1 MNTERI
7 ISHTKYRL
15 AGLLAAVALLAAGCT
30 ADEDT
35 DAPYLYFG
43 EEIESLS
50 YTVNGGSLTVEMY
63 SNMGPWVI
71 EPAYTGDEEWIDIW
85 PDEGDDSGR
94 FTVTV
99 AANDGAYTRYSTV
112 NVVIGGRVVK
122 SFEVM
127 QSGVDPSIALDM
139 GSDHIMTA
147 SKGGTITVPLKT
159 NVGWKPVALESAA
172 GWISFGESADAAQE
186 LIVAP
191 NTGGERTGVVRF
203 QAIGTNMEKLY
214 ADLTIVQ
221 FDTAQDPNNGEKL
234 TVAEAVARYADAG
247 KITDNVWVEG
257 YVTSDREK
265 RNFDL
270 NVMTLQDDSRRG
282 LLFEFASTNDN
293 TFRMNERLKVH
304 LLGQQLV
311 TDATTRSLKVAA
323 FTSNSVFERD
333 EAGTGIAVAL

>member
-1 MNTERI
+1 MHRGRG
-7 ISHTKYRL
+7 H
-15 AGLLAAVALLAAGCT
+15 
-30 ADEDT
+30 

-85 PDEGDDSGR
+85 PNEGDDSGR
-94 FTVTV
+94 FTVSV
-99 AANDGAYTRYSTV
+99 SANEGAYTRYSTV

-122 SFEVM
+122 SFEVT
-127 QSGVDPSIALDM
+127 QSGVEPSIAPRHGFRPHHRRLERRH
-139 GSDHIMTA
+139 DHRSAESQCRLEAPDAGELRRMDRFRRIDRR
-147 SKGGTITVPLKT
+147 GTG
-159 NVGWKPVALESAA
+159 VGRL
-172 GWISFGESADAAQE
+172 AQH
-186 LIVAP
+186 
-191 NTGGERTGVVRF
+191 GDERTGVVRF
-203 QAIGTNMEKLY
+203 QAIGTNLEKLY

-221 FDTAQDPNNGEKL
+221 FNTAQDPNNGQRL
-234 TVAEAVARYADAG
+234 TIADAVARYANAG

-257 YVTSDREK
+257 YVTSNHEK

-293 TFRMNERLKVH
+293 TYKMNERLKVH

-323 FTSNSVFERD
+323 FDVELRLRTRRPGS
-333 EAGTGIAVAL
+333 GIAPSSWRAFRNSPTMRIRS

>member
-99 AANDGAYTRYSTV
+99 AAND
-112 NVVIGGRVVK
+112 
-122 SFEVM
+122 
-127 QSGVDPSIALDM
+127 
-139 GSDHIMTA
+139 
-147 SKGGTITVPLKT
+147 
-159 NVGWKPVALESAA
+159 
-172 GWISFGESADAAQE
+172 
-186 LIVAP
+186 
-191 NTGGERTGVVRF
+191 
-203 QAIGTNMEKLY
+203 
-214 ADLTIVQ
+214 
-221 FDTAQDPNNGEKL
+221 
-234 TVAEAVARYADAG
+234 
-247 KITDNVWVEG
+247 
-257 YVTSDREK
+257 
-265 RNFDL
+265 
-270 NVMTLQDDSRRG
+270 
-282 LLFEFASTNDN
+282 
-293 TFRMNERLKVH
+293 
-304 LLGQQLV
+304 
-311 TDATTRSLKVAA
+311 
-323 FTSNSVFERD
+323 
-333 EAGTGIAVAL
+333 

>member
-1 MNTERI
+1 M
-7 ISHTKYRL
+7 
-15 AGLLAAVALLAAGCT
+15 
-30 ADEDT
+30 
-35 DAPYLYFG
+35 
-43 EEIESLS
+43 
-50 YTVNGGSLTVEMY
+50 
-63 SNMGPWVI
+63 
-71 EPAYTGDEEWIDIW
+71 
-85 PDEGDDSGR
+85 
-94 FTVTV
+94 
-99 AANDGAYTRYSTV
+99 
-112 NVVIGGRVVK
+112 
-122 SFEVM
+122 
-127 QSGVDPSIALDM
+127 
-139 GSDHIMTA
+139 
-147 SKGGTITVPLKT
+147 
-159 NVGWKPVALESAA
+159 
-172 GWISFGESADAAQE
+172 
-186 LIVAP
+186 
-191 NTGGERTGVVRF
+191 RF

-333 EAGTGIAVAL
+333 EAGTGIAPVELESIAELPNYENTLVTLKKVEFVQPAGTYCNIDERYTQSTPSYATIAYNATAMPFCDGNDFYGHLLRDEEGNTCKLYTTTWFLDRFAALVPEGSGPLTGIVTKYYKQSTGEVYIIRLRRHEDNRVSSDASTRMSKTLIQFGPFDDTNTYDKLTPRVGSGQLTTTMWSAVQAGRRRHLDEAGAEATPAWPRPR